1 MKYIKKYLFV
11 IFLLLVF
18 DFVWLTKIV
27 SKSMNKVVKDIQGA
41 EINVNSNGKYIAII
55 IIYLVMAYMIYN
67 YNLPNI
73 GDERPLYDSFMNGGL
88 LGMMAYAIF
97 DLTNYAIFNK
107 WALKE
112 AIIDILWGGF
122 LFTMVGY
129 IVHKFNF

>member
-88 LGMMAYAIF
+88 LGMMAYDIF

-129 IVHKFNF
+129 IVHEFNF

>member
-1 MKYIKKYLFV
+1 MKDIKKYLFI

-18 DFVWLTKIV
+18 DFVWLTKVV
-27 SKSMNKVVKDIQGA
+27 SKAMNKVVKDIQGT
-41 EINVNSNGKYIAII
+41 EIRVNSNDKYLAIL
-55 IIYLVMAYMIYN
+55 IIYLIMAYMIYN

-112 AIIDILWGGF
+112 AIVDILWGGF

-129 IVHKFNF
+129 TTYKVF